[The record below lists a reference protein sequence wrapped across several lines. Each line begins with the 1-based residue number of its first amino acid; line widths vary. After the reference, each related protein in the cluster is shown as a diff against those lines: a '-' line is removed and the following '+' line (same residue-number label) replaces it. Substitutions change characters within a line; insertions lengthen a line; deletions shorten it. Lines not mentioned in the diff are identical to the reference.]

1 MLPHRHLGTM
11 AYRQAWAEQ
20 EAEHAAVVA
29 GRSPGVVLTVEHPPV
44 VTLGRRAELSASHL
58 RASAAR
64 LAELG
69 VELVESD
76 RGGDI
81 TFHGPGQLVAYPVLR
96 LSDYGLSV
104 GGYVRLLQQA
114 VMDVLEPLGLLPQL
128 DPSAVG
134 VWVPRRRGGA
144 GDGTLAKLCAV
155 GVRVKAGVTLHG
167 LALNV
172 TTDLR
177 YFDLIVPCGLARPVT
192 SLAELLGA
200 ADCPGL
206 EEMACRIHGAL
217 CRRLESARAQR
228 MTGVDSGLP
237 ATAADPPP
245 TPQRGG
251 GV

>member
-1 MLPHRHLGTM
+1 MLPHRHLGRM

-44 VTLGRRAELSASHL
+44 ITLGRRAELSASHL
-58 RASAAR
+58 RASTDL
-64 LAELG
+64 LAQMG

-81 TFHGPGQLVAYPVLR
+81 TFHGPGQLVAYPIVR
-96 LSDYGLSV
+96 LADFGLSV
-104 GGYVRLLQQA
+104 GGYVRSLQQA
-114 VMDVLEPLGLLPQL
+114 VMDVLEPLGLHPQL

-134 VWVPRRRGGA
+134 VWVPTRRGGA
-144 GDGTLAKLCAV
+144 GDGTLAKVCAV

-177 YFDLIVPCGLARPVT
+177 YFDLIVPCGLTRPVT
-192 SLAELLGA
+192 SLAELLGVP
-200 ADCPGL
+200 DCPGL
-206 EEMACRIHGAL
+206 EEMAYRLHGAL
-217 CRRLESARAQR
+217 CRRLESARAER
-228 MTGVDSGLP
+228 MTGVDSGQP
-237 ATAADPPP
+237 VSAAAPPP
-245 TPQRGG
+245 TPQLGDR
-251 GV
+251 V